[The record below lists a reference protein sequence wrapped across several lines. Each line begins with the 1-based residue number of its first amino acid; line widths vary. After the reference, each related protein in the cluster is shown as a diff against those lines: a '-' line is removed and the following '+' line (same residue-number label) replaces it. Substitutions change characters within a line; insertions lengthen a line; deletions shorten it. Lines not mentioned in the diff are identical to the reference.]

1 MFTRYFKILKVVIAI
16 YSDVVKSGIDR
27 GAFALSEK
35 PVACGTGVY
44 YGISLHHIERAR
56 EF

>member
-1 MFTRYFKILKVVIAI
+1 MVTRYFKILKVVIAI